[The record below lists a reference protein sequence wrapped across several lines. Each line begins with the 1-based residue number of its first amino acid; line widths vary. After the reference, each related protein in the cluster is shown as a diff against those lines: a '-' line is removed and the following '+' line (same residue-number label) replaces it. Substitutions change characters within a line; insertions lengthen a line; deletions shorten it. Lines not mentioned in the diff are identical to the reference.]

1 MFYRIIWFIF
11 HIFILFLKRIRI
23 FVNHRS
29 LLYYIMEKELPKID
43 FPENWLIGTD
53 ISKELLSLY
62 CNYPVRL
69 KCEIFALCMDG
80 EIEVSVNLNRISI
93 RKNDVITLVPGTIF
107 QIHSVEGNL
116 KIYFLGFSSN
126 YIEQAS
132 RSHSMLDLIY
142 FTLGRPVLSI
152 KTEGANLF
160 EDYLKL
166 LIRMFEFFP
175 EKVRTEMA
183 PNLYA
188 NIHKGISLLY
198 RGQNEEQIISSKSDQ
213 ICRNFTQLVMQHY
226 NQTRNVAWY
235 AEKLNISHAHLC
247 TTVKQITGKT
257 CGDIISSMVIMDA
270 KSQLKS
276 TQLSIQDISDALNF
290 ANMSFFGKYFKRYV
304 GMSPLEYRN
313 KG

>member
-1 MFYRIIWFIF
+1 MS
-11 HIFILFLKRIRI
+11 I
-23 FVNHRS
+23 FVSS
-29 LLYYIMEKELPKID
+29 LFKNELMIEKELPKID

-69 KCEIFALCMDG
+69 KCEIFVLCMDG

-93 RKNDVITLVPGTIF
+93 RKNDVVTLVPGTIF

-116 KIYFLGFSSN
+116 KIYFLGFSST
-126 YIEQAS
+126 YIEEANL
-132 RSHSMLDLIY
+132 SHTLLDLIY

-152 KTEGANLF
+152 KTEGASLF

-175 EKVRTEMA
+175 EKVRAEMA

-198 RGQNEEQIISSKSDQ
+198 RGQSEEQVITSKSDQ
-213 ICRNFTQLVMQHY
+213 ICRNFAQLVMQHY
-226 NQTRNVAWY
+226 SQTRNVAWY

-247 TTVKQITGKT
+247 TTVKQVTGKT

-276 TQLSIQDISDALNF
+276 TQLSVQDIADALNF